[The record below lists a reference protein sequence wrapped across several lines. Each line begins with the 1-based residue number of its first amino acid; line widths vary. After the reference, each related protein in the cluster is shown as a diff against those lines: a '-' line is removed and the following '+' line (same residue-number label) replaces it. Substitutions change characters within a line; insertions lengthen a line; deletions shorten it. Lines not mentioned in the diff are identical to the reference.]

1 MSVSHGRVASG
12 GPSAPKPPHATRFQA
27 IQGQRSA
34 FARNCRAPTGW
45 DHWQEDMK
53 RGSSLRH
60 KAGKQSG
67 GFLKTDFISS
77 HNPGDNVKPRDTE
90 PPLQVYASRYVRHVP
105 CQQPDITGPTA
116 TGMAQHAP
124 DATGKRQEARRKSQ
138 EARGNKR
145 MIQGNAYDSRM
156 IRGNKSNFG
165 TEPPCICRRRPSLVT
180 EID

>member
-90 PPLQVYASRYVRHVP
+90 PPLKVYASCCVRHVLCLVMSCYVRQVL
-105 CQQPDITGPTA
+105 CQQGDIAGQTA

-124 DATGKRQEARRKSQ
+124 DATVTRQEARGKRQ

-145 MIQGNAYDSRM
+145 L

-165 TEPPCICRRRPSLVT
+165 TEPPCICRR
-180 EID
+180 